1 MKQFVL
7 NEDNLRKGWSGA
19 SEFWFSRQDM
29 QVHSMAE
36 LADLDHPEDTGTSAY
51 LLSLG
56 YIPAPTRHSN
66 TAPTNQGQ

>member
-36 LADLDHPEDTGTSAY
+36 LADLDHPEDTAHRRICCLWAIFRTFM
-51 LLSLG
+51 
-56 YIPAPTRHSN
+56 
-66 TAPTNQGQ
+66 